1 MKEEAILKM
10 NKVGKVG
17 SIIAKIMKIL
27 LIIGLVGCIIGAVAI
42 IILPE
47 NLVNLKVNGEAQ
59 IGVDVSEFNVEFTE
73 AQKNEIKKEIA
84 SGNTD
89 VDING
94 IDYDAT
100 AVEVGDSG
108 FVMTANAQS
117 RIVNLDDLLYVLIVA
132 TATLVFS
139 IITTTYAGSI
149 CNALSV
155 CSTPFD
161 ANITDKMQKL
171 AISLIPWALMST
183 ITESISRTIM
193 SNKVS
198 IFFGID
204 LGVVFVIVII
214 FVLVQI
220 FKYGAIL
227 QQESD
232 ETL

>member
-17 SIIAKIMKIL
+17 SIIATIIRVI
-27 LIIGLVGCIIGAVAI
+27 LIIGLIGCIIGTVAV

-47 NLVNLKVNGEAQ
+47 NLVNIRVNGEAA
-59 IGVDVSEFNVEFTE
+59 IDIDVSEFDVTFSDSD
-73 AQKNEIKKEIA
+73 KDKIRDEIA

-89 VDING
+89 IDING
-94 IDYDAT
+94 IDFTAS
-100 AVEVGDSG
+100 AVEVGESS
-108 FVMTANAQS
+108 FTVTANAES
-117 RIVNLDDLLYVLIVA
+117 RMVNLDDLLYVLIVA

-139 IITTTYAGSI
+139 IITATYAGNI
-149 CNALSV
+149 CKALSV

-161 ANITDKMQKL
+161 KSITDKMQQL
-171 AISLIPWALMST
+171 AISLIPWSLMST
-183 ITESISRTIM
+183 ITESLANTIL
-193 SNKVS
+193 SNRIS
-198 IFFGID
+198 IFIGID
-204 LGVVFVIVII
+204 LGVIFVIVII

>member
-10 NKVGKVG
+10 NKIGKVG
-17 SIIAKIMKIL
+17 SIIANIISVIL
-27 LIIGLVGCIIGAVAI
+27 IVGLIGCMIGTIAV

-47 NLVNLKVNGEAQ
+47 NLVNVRVYGEAQ
-59 IGVDVSEFNVEFTE
+59 IDIDVSEFDVTFTE
-73 AQKNEIKKEIA
+73 ADKAEIKDEIA

-89 VDING
+89 IDING
-94 IDYDAT
+94 IDFNAT
-100 AVEVGDSG
+100 AVEVGESG
-108 FVMTANAQS
+108 FTMTANAES
-117 RIVNLDDLLYVLIVA
+117 RMVNLDDLLYVLIVA

-139 IITTTYAGSI
+139 IITATYARDI
-149 CNALSV
+149 CKALSV

-161 ANITDKMQKL
+161 ASITDKMQQL

-183 ITESISRTIM
+183 ITESLANTIM
-193 SNKVS
+193 SKKIS
-198 IFFGID
+198 IFIGID
-204 LGVVFVIVII
+204 LGVIFVIVII

>member
-17 SIIAKIMKIL
+17 SIIANIIRVIL
-27 LIIGLVGCIIGAVAI
+27 IVGLIGCIIGAVAV
-42 IILPE
+42 IILPK
-47 NLVNLKVNGEAQ
+47 NLVNVRVYGEAQ
-59 IGVDVSEFNVEFTE
+59 IDIDVSEFDITFTE
-73 AQKNEIKKEIA
+73 ADKANIKDEIA

-89 VDING
+89 IDING
-94 IDYDAT
+94 IDYNAT

-108 FVMTANAQS
+108 FTMMANAES
-117 RIVNLDDLLYVLIVA
+117 RMVNLDDLLYVLIVA
-132 TATLVFS
+132 IATLVFS
-139 IITTTYAGSI
+139 IITATYARAI
-149 CNALSV
+149 CKALSV

-161 ANITDKMQKL
+161 ASITDKMQHL

-183 ITESISRTIM
+183 ITESLANTIM

-198 IFFGID
+198 IFIGVD
-204 LGVVFVIVII
+204 LGVIFVIVII
-214 FVLVQI
+214 FILVQI

>member
-17 SIIAKIMKIL
+17 SIIANIIRVIL
-27 LIIGLVGCIIGAVAI
+27 IVGLIGCMIGTIAV

-47 NLVNLKVNGEAQ
+47 NLVNVRVYGEAQ
-59 IGVDVSEFNVEFTE
+59 IDIDVSEFDVTFTE
-73 AQKNEIKKEIA
+73 ADKAEIKDEIA

-89 VDING
+89 IDING
-94 IDYDAT
+94 IDFNAT
-100 AVEVGDSG
+100 AVEVGESG
-108 FVMTANAQS
+108 FTMTANAES
-117 RIVNLDDLLYVLIVA
+117 RMVNLDDLLYVLIVA

-139 IITTTYAGSI
+139 IITATYARDI
-149 CNALSV
+149 CKALSV

-161 ANITDKMQKL
+161 ASITDKMQQL

-183 ITESISRTIM
+183 ITESLANTIM
-193 SNKVS
+193 SKKIS
-198 IFFGID
+198 IFIGID
-204 LGVVFVIVII
+204 LGVIFVIVII